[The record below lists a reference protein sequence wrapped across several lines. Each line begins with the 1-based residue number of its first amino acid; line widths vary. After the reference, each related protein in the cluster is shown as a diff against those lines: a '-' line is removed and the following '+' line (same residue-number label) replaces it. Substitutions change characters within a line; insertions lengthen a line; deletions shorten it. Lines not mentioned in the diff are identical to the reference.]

1 MLRVVVP
8 FAVHK
13 IIACRAWLAARVV
26 VDSVTSPSVLSVVVP
41 ATAVSSKEVILSFTV
56 VPQVPCNSP
65 VTGSAKPSKE
75 VAAVV
80 ILKPQVL
87 MTCQLGL

>member
-41 ATAVSSKEVILSFTV
+41 ATAVSSKEVMELLTV
-56 VPQVPCNSP
+56 SPQVPDSSP
-65 VTGSAKPSKE
+65 VTGRAKPKSD

-80 ILKPQVL
+80 II
-87 MTCQLGL
+87 